1 MSKEQLSD
9 ILAELALDPVMF
21 VETMLQ
27 VKPEKW
33 QKKFLQNVMENPRC
47 AVKSGHGV
55 GKTALVDVILNFD
68 QYAITEGGTE
78 SIYNANVNKIYTKVF
93 INEIKSFI
101 F

>member
-33 QKKFLQNVMENPRC
+33 QIGAWRRKDSSFILANTM
-47 AVKSGHGV
+47 
-55 GKTALVDVILNFD
+55 VD
-68 QYAITEGGTE
+68 
-78 SIYNANVNKIYTKVF
+78 IYTTPL
-93 INEIKSFI
+93 
-101 F
+101 

>member
-33 QKKFLQNVMENPRC
+33 QREFLQNVSPALRWHKKRALIQYVPKERRPR
-47 AVKSGHGV
+47 
-55 GKTALVDVILNFD
+55 
-68 QYAITEGGTE
+68 
-78 SIYNANVNKIYTKVF
+78 
-93 INEIKSFI
+93 
-101 F
+101 

>member
-33 QKKFLQNVMENPRC
+33 QKEFLRLLPIEKGLYLAKRKINQIGNLIM
-47 AVKSGHGV
+47 
-55 GKTALVDVILNFD
+55 TA
-68 QYAITEGGTE
+68 
-78 SIYNANVNKIYTKVF
+78 
-93 INEIKSFI
+93 
-101 F
+101 

>member
-33 QKKFLQNVMENPRC
+33 QREFLQNVMQNPRC
-47 AVKSGHGV
+47 AVSQGM
-55 GKTALVDVILNFD
+55 A
-68 QYAITEGGTE
+68 
-78 SIYNANVNKIYTKVF
+78 
-93 INEIKSFI
+93 
-101 F
+101 